1 MPKEMFSAICEG
13 RQLPAGMWQHA
24 RDAKGRSLLH
34 AAMAYGRLDS
44 MWILLKTCP
53 ALAAMP
59 DFDMYLPEQ
68 FGTNDQAVYVC
79 QHMRKKFFLYHSA
92 L

>member
-1 MPKEMFSAICEG
+1 MFSAVYKG
-13 RQLPAGMWQHA
+13 QQLPAGMWQHA
-24 RDAKGRSLLH
+24 RDTNGRSLLH

-44 MWILLKTCP
+44 VWILLKKCP

-68 FGTNDQAVYVC
+68 FGNNAEALRIC
-79 QHMRKKFFLYHSA
+79 RNARKKFFLYHSA